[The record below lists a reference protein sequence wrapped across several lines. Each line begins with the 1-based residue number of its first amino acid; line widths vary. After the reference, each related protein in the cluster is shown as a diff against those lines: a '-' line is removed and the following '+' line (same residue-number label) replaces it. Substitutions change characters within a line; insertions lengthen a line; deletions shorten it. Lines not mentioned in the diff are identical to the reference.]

1 MFKKNGNAI
10 ISVRILG
17 NEISTIEIPVT
28 VEDVSDTT
36 YDIIVNPIVTSL
48 RQGLSVAIS
57 AKIVDNLNNEI
68 DDVITLTHSGADSEN
83 NYNIVDNN
91 DNTWTLTNNMRSKL
105 PLTLTFTNNSYNVEY
120 SMDIQLKAMF

>member
-1 MFKKNGNAI
+1 MY
-10 ISVRILG
+10 R
-17 NEISTIEIPVT
+17 
-28 VEDVSDTT
+28 
-36 YDIIVNPIVTSL
+36 
-48 RQGLSVAIS
+48 GLSVAIS

-91 DNTWTLTNNMRSKL
+91 NNTWTLTNNMRSKL

-120 SMDIQLKAMF
+120 SMDVQLKAMF

>member
-36 YDIIVNPIVTSL
+36 YDIIVNTIVTSL
-48 RQGLSVAIS
+48 RQGLSVVIS

-68 DDVITLTHSGADSEN
+68 DDVITLTYSGADSEN